1 MPAIAYHAQQFQP
14 ANRMTHKIVFIG
26 GGNMASSLISGLIN
40 AGWAGGQITVVDHN
54 ADKCESL
61 TSEYGVHAI
70 TEPAADTLDADALV
84 LAVKPQVMG
93 QTVRDLAGRIGEHRP
108 LVISVAAGIS
118 LAALHKWLGAGF
130 ACVRAMPN
138 TPSLLGVG
146 ATGLYADD
154 GVSADQ
160 RQLADDITRTAGITS
175 WVAREEL
182 IDAVIAT
189 SGSGPAYFFAF
200 MEAMQKGAIELG
212 LPENN
217 ARELVL
223 QTALGAAR
231 MALESGDDP
240 ATLRAKV
247 TSKGG
252 TTAEALQHFAE
263 GDLERLV
270 AGAMTASSTR
280 AGEMAQELIDS

>member
-1 MPAIAYHAQQFQP
+1 MH
-14 ANRMTHKIVFIG
+14 HSIVFIG
-26 GGNMASSLISGLIN
+26 GGNMATSLISGLVQS
-40 AGWAGGQITVVDHN
+40 GWSGDQITVVDRN
-54 ADKCESL
+54 ADKRQSL
-61 TSEYGVHAI
+61 AEQYGVQTAEAA
-70 TEPAADTLDADALV
+70 TPDVLAADAWV

-93 QTVRDLAGRIGEHRP
+93 ETVRALAEQIGTRRP
-108 LVISVAAGIS
+108 LVLSVAAGIS
-118 LAALHKWLGAGF
+118 LAALRQWLGHDIAL
-130 ACVRAMPN
+130 VRSMPN

-154 GVSADQ
+154 SVSADQ
-160 RQLADDITRTAGITS
+160 RQLADDIMKTAGITT
-175 WVAREEL
+175 WVEREAL

-200 MEAMQKGAIELG
+200 MEAMQQGAMDLG
-212 LPENN
+212 LSADQ

-231 MALESGDDP
+231 MAIESGDDP

-252 TTAEALQHFAE
+252 TTAEALKHFSDGE
-263 GDLERLV
+263 LDSLV
-270 AGAMTASSTR
+270 AGAMAASAHR
-280 AGEMAQELIDS
+280 ADELARQLIDS

>member
-1 MPAIAYHAQQFQP
+1 
-14 ANRMTHKIVFIG
+14 MTQKLAFIG
-26 GGNMASSLISGLIN
+26 GGNMATSLISGLVN
-40 AGWAGGQITVVDHN
+40 AGWTGDQVTVIDHN
-54 ADKCESL
+54 ADKCKSL
-61 TSEYGVHAI
+61 TEQYGVRAL
-70 TEPAADTLDADALV
+70 TEATPDALDVDALV

-93 QTVRDLAGRIGEHRP
+93 NTVRELADLLGHRRP
-108 LVISVAAGIS
+108 LIMSVAAGIS
-118 LAALHKWLGAGF
+118 LPALHQWIGEDF

-160 RQLADDITRTAGITS
+160 RQLADDIASTAGITS
-175 WVAREEL
+175 WVAREDL

-200 MEAMQKGAIELG
+200 MEAMQKGAVELG
-212 LPENN
+212 LSEDN
-217 ARELVL
+217 ARDLVL

-252 TTAEALQHFAE
+252 TTAAALQHFAD
-263 GDLERLV
+263 GNLDRLV
-270 AGAMTASSTR
+270 AGAMTAAATR
-280 AGEMAQELIDS
+280 ADEMAQQLRDS